1 MAFAICRPRH
11 PGSPIG
17 PRTPASPAASN
28 PNRGRRLPLAA
39 LPDSNW
45 TSLVESEV
53 NFAVTAAPRIDD
65 YPRRRSQKSV
75 AAFSDFECR
84 FSGPGTP
91 KIPTGLKLGL
101 TGKRVNTE
109 RNLRRTVLRNGL
121 IVLTERM
128 DHLRSVAMG
137 VWIKSGSRCEPAETN
152 GISHFVEHMLFK
164 GTRSR
169 SAQLIAREMDSI
181 GGNLDAFTGKETICF
196 NVKSLA
202 DHVPIALDILS
213 DLVLNPVF
221 ASPDIERERGVILEE
236 IKIDEDNPDVLVH
249 ELFTQSFW
257 KGHPL
262 GKPILGTTET
272 VGRLAQ
278 NHLFDYHAGRFHAGN
293 MIFSAAGNLDHDHF
307 VDAVSGKF
315 SALAGG
321 EAPAELPAPAAS
333 ARIILRN
340 KKALEQ
346 VQICLGVP
354 APPITDEN
362 RYVALVLNT
371 VLGGGMSSRLFQTI
385 REERGM
391 AYSIY
396 SDLSPYRDTGTLC
409 VYAGTAASKALEV
422 VDLILAEFRNLKE
435 VELPEDELT
444 RAKDQLKGNIL
455 LGLESSNSRM
465 ANLARQEMYFRQ
477 FFTVDE
483 VIARIDQVDA
493 AQVQAMAHRLFDPAR
508 IAVTL
513 LGRLDGVKLNRT
525 RLEC

>member
-1 MAFAICRPRH
+1 M
-11 PGSPIG
+11 
-17 PRTPASPAASN
+17 T
-28 PNRGRRLPLAA
+28 
-39 LPDSNW
+39 
-45 TSLVESEV
+45 
-53 NFAVTAAPRIDD
+53 
-65 YPRRRSQKSV
+65 
-75 AAFSDFECR
+75 
-84 FSGPGTP
+84 
-91 KIPTGLKLGL
+91 
-101 TGKRVNTE
+101 NTE
-109 RNLRRTVLRNGL
+109 RNLRRTILPNGL

-128 DHLRSVAMG
+128 DHMRSVAMG
-137 VWIKSGSRCEPAETN
+137 VWIKSGSRCESAEMC

-169 SAQLIAREMDSI
+169 TARSIAREMDSI

-202 DHVPIALDILS
+202 DHVPIALDVLT

-221 ASPDIERERGVILEE
+221 AAADIELERGVILEE
-236 IKIDEDNPDVLVH
+236 IKLDEDNPDVLVH

-257 KGHPL
+257 KDHPL
-262 GKPILGTTET
+262 GKPILGTSAT
-272 VGRLAQ
+272 VRRLGRQ
-278 NHLFDYHAGRFHAGN
+278 HLFDYHGDRFHGGN
-293 MIFSAAGNLDHDHF
+293 MVFSAAGNLDHDRF
-307 VDAVSGKF
+307 TDAVAGKF

-321 EAPAELPAPAAS
+321 ATLHELPAPEPG
-333 ARIILRN
+333 ARIVLRH

-362 RYVALVLNT
+362 RYAALILNT

-409 VYAGTAASKALEV
+409 VYAGASTGKALEV
-422 VDLILAEFRNLKE
+422 VDLILAEFRNLKQVTLSE
-435 VELPEDELT
+435 EELT

-455 LGLESSNSRM
+455 MGLESSSARM
-465 ANLARQEMYFRQ
+465 ANLARQEMYFHN

-483 VIARIDQVDA
+483 FIACIDAVEA
-493 AQVQAMAHRLFDPAR
+493 GQVQAMAQRLFDPER

-513 LGRLDGVKLNRT
+513 LGRLDGVKLGRA
-525 RLEC
+525 RLAC

>member
-1 MAFAICRPRH
+1 M
-11 PGSPIG
+11 S
-17 PRTPASPAASN
+17 
-28 PNRGRRLPLAA
+28 
-39 LPDSNW
+39 
-45 TSLVESEV
+45 
-53 NFAVTAAPRIDD
+53 
-65 YPRRRSQKSV
+65 
-75 AAFSDFECR
+75 
-84 FSGPGTP
+84 
-91 KIPTGLKLGL
+91 
-101 TGKRVNTE
+101 TE
-109 RNLRRTVLRNGL
+109 RNLRRTVLPNGL

-137 VWIKSGSRCEPAETN
+137 VWIKSGSRCESPEIN

-169 SAQLIAREMDSI
+169 SAQRIAREMDSI
-181 GGNLDAFTGKETICF
+181 GGNLDAFTSKETICF

-202 DHVPIALDILS
+202 DHVPIALDILT
-213 DLVLNPVF
+213 DLVMNPTF
-221 ASPDIERERGVILEE
+221 APPDIERERGVILEE

-272 VGRLAQ
+272 VARLGQ
-278 NHLFDYHAGRFHAGN
+278 KQLFAYHGDRFRGGN
-293 MIFSAAGNLDHDHF
+293 IVFSAAGNLDHDRF
-307 VDAVSGKF
+307 TAGVAEKF

-321 EAPAELPAPAAS
+321 NTLHELSAPEPT

-354 APPITDEN
+354 APPITSEN
-362 RYVALVLNT
+362 RYATLILNT

-385 REERGM
+385 REERGL

-396 SDLSPYRDTGTLC
+396 SDLSPYRDTGNLC
-409 VYAGTAASKALEV
+409 VYAGTSTSKALEV
-422 VDLILAEFRNLKE
+422 VDLVLAEFRSLKE
-435 VELPEDELT
+435 IPISDEELT
-444 RAKDQLKGNIL
+444 RAKDQVKGNIL

-465 ANLARQEMYFRQ
+465 ANLARQEMYFHQ
-477 FFTVDE
+477 FFSADE
-483 VIARIDQVDA
+483 IIARIEEVDA
-493 AQVQAMAHRLFDPAR
+493 GQVQTMAQQLFDTES

-513 LGRLDGVKLNRT
+513 LGRLDGVKLSRT
-525 RLEC
+525 RLSC